1 MTTNQL
7 QETEVTCNDGRYV
20 VDERLVRRIIESY
33 YRAKANIQFGK
44 ATEMD
49 TEWYEPDIRFF
60 EVDWA
65 KARSFTEQQTVSK
78 LYSTWMVSLPNM
90 RPRIDELAR
99 MQRETALLTR
109 EFRRRV
115 RELEKESQ
123 KARDKMINFW
133 GDAAAGAKIT
143 RDVSASTLMVG
154 ATILSAGSAAALFAG
169 GAGTTLRF
177 GAKLQDAKGNWKDNI
192 GAASVQAVGDL
203 IFTIIPATKAGQVMR
218 GAEGAQ
224 KAALVFIEAAWDSSV
239 SLLEGKEVSEA
250 VLDGSMSLLFSSASE
265 IASVKEAQKELS
277 SKLSQWMIPTLI
289 RGTGTKRA
297 GYQAA
302 KSFSAGAMNYAK
314 GQVKSHASSHLNAAR
329 TGNAGGA
336 ISQQILKK
344 NIRGNGL
351 DNAAVVEQGLVARAV
366 RPI

>member
-7 QETEVTCNDGRYV
+7 QETEVTCKDGRYV

-44 ATEMD
+44 AAEMD
-49 TEWYEPDIRFF
+49 TEWFEPEIKMF

-65 KARSFTEQQTVSK
+65 KARTFTEQQTISK

-90 RPRIDELAR
+90 RPRIDELTR
-99 MQRETALLTR
+99 MQQETSILTK
-109 EFRRRV
+109 EFRRKV
-115 RELEKESQ
+115 SELEKESQ
-123 KARDKMINFW
+123 KARDKMIDFW
-133 GDAAAGAKIT
+133 GGAAAGAKIT
-143 RDVSASTLMVG
+143 RDISATTLMVG
-154 ATILSAGSAAALFAG
+154 ATVLSAGSTAALFAG

-177 GAKLQDAKGNWKDNI
+177 GAKLQDAKGSWKDNI

-203 IFTIIPATKAGQVMR
+203 IFTFIPATKAGQVMR
-218 GAEGAQ
+218 GAKGAQ
-224 KAALVFIEAAWDSSV
+224 KATLVFIEAAWDSSV

-250 VLDGSMSLLFSSASE
+250 VLDGSMSLLFSATSE

-277 SKLSQWMIPTLI
+277 SKLSRWMIPTLI
-289 RGTGTKRA
+289 RSTGTKKA

-302 KSFSAGAMNYAK
+302 KTISGGAMNYAK
-314 GQVKSHASSHLNAAR
+314 GQIKSHASNPLNAAR
-329 TGNAGGA
+329 TGNVGGA

-344 NIRGNGL
+344 NVHRNGL
-351 DNAAVVEQGLVARAV
+351 DNAAVVDQGLVARAV
-366 RPI
+366 RRI